1 MTVCAQRENP
11 ISYGFNTVIAEIKH
25 RVSSCNL
32 VKYMQIELQAWQGV
46 YFYLFILKFIF
57 NLGKI
62 VL

>member
-11 ISYGFNTVIAEIKH
+11 ISYGFNTVIAENQTQSLI
-25 RVSSCNL
+25 
-32 VKYMQIELQAWQGV
+32 LQLGKIHANWAPSLAGCL
-46 YFYLFILKFIF
+46 FLFILKFIF